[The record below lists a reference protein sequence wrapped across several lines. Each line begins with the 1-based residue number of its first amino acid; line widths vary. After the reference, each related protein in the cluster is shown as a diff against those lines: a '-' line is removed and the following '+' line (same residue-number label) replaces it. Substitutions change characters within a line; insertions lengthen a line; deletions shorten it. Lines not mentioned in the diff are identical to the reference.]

1 MGQDEQVLF
10 DTWAMVGALCRS
22 HVSHHR
28 ADNISYYFTIF
39 YLINIKTYEAVCHFR
54 IKVLMAANFVC
65 GQVFNSS
72 ANQERVG

>member
-22 HVSHHR
+22 HVPHHR
-28 ADNISYYFTIF
+28 ADTISYYFTIF
-39 YLINIKTYEAVCHFR
+39 HLINIKTYGDVYHFR
-54 IKVLMAANFVC
+54 IKVLMATNFVC